1 MVSVGRIMR
10 VKGINKK
17 ILAGILAA
25 LCAVQVF
32 SSCFISGS
40 LEAKPIKSKNNVNL
54 KSSANQQSGAK
65 SNGSNNDAE
74 FKSSAKVK
82 LKKAKPRKPDKF
94 VAGLRKQGFPE
105 SYIKRLVKLHKKYPK
120 WVFKADKRGDFA
132 TAVSSQRN
140 CSLIYWN
147 SPSSWKSMEK
157 GCYDWKRHR
166 YIGKDGGAWVAASEG
181 ITKFYMDPRNFMNTA
196 DVFQFLSHRYESYQ
210 SIEGIEAVVKNSFL
224 DGKPYKKSKRY
235 SAYLLKAGKR
245 SGVNPYVLSSMILV
259 EQGFSGYG
267 GCISGKHKG
276 FKNIYNHFNIG
287 AYAHSNRGPVVNG
300 LIFAKAKMKKA
311 SYGRPWNNKIKS
323 ILGGALYY
331 GVNYV
336 RGGQDTFYLKKF
348 NVVKGKATHQYMTNV
363 QGAFTETRRF
373 ERGYKRGKNAKL
385 TFRIPV
391 YKNMPKN
398 ACSKPK
404 ARGNND
410 NFIKSAKISGGK
422 LTKKWDRYRFNYVA
436 KLKPGKKFLEIE
448 LKLSGAKAYVKNK
461 RIVLVKGKAVTVTV
475 ISSSGV
481 KRNYKIKCI

>member
-1 MVSVGRIMR
+1 MR
-10 VKGINKK
+10 AKGMNKK
-17 ILAGILAA
+17 ILAGILVA
-25 LCAVQVF
+25 LCAVQGIT
-32 SSCFISGS
+32 SCFFMSS
-40 LEAKPIKSKNNVNL
+40 LEAKTSKPKNDVAV
-54 KSSANQQSGAK
+54 KSSGRAK
-65 SNGSNNDAE
+65 SNKGNKRKKPE
-74 FKSSAKVK
+74 KS
-82 LKKAKPRKPDKF
+82 DKF
-94 VAGLRKQGFPE
+94 VLGLRKQGFPE
-105 SYIKRLVKLHKKYPK
+105 SYIKKLAKLHRKYPR
-120 WVFKADKRGDFA
+120 WVFRADKRGSFDV
-132 TAVSSQRN
+132 AVGSQRN

-157 GCYDWKRHR
+157 GCYDWRRHR
-166 YIGKDGGAWVAASEG
+166 YIGRDGGAWVSASEG
-181 ITKFYMDPRNFMNTA
+181 ITKFYMDPRNFMNDT
-196 DVFQFLSHRYESYQ
+196 DIFQFLSHRYEPYQ
-210 SIEGIEAVVKNSFL
+210 NIKGIEAVVKGSFL
-224 DGKPYKKSKRY
+224 DGKPGKKSGRY
-235 SAYLLKAGKR
+235 SSYLLKAGKR

-336 RGGQDTFYLKKF
+336 RGGQDTFYFKKF

-391 YKNMPKN
+391 YTNMPKN

-410 NFIKSAKISGGK
+410 NFIRSVKLSAGK
-422 LTKKWDRYRFNYVA
+422 LTKKWDRYRFKYVA

-448 LKLSGAKAYVKNK
+448 LKLSSAKAYVKNK
-461 RIVLVKGKAVTVTV
+461 RIVFVKGKTVTVTV

-481 KRNYKIKCI
+481 KRNYTIKCI

>member
-1 MVSVGRIMR
+1 MR

-17 ILAGILAA
+17 ILAGMLVA

-32 SSCFISGS
+32 SSYFISGS

-54 KSSANQQSGAK
+54 KSSVNRQAGD
-65 SNGSNNDAE
+65 NGSG
-74 FKSSAKVK
+74 FKNSAKVK

-132 TAVSSQRN
+132 TAVLSQRN

-181 ITKFYMDPRNFMNTA
+181 ITKFYMDPRNFMNAT

-235 SAYLLKAGKR
+235 STYLLKAGKR

-267 GCISGKHKG
+267 GCISGKHRG

-287 AYAHSNRGPVVNG
+287 AYAHSNRGPVLNG

-348 NVVKGKATHQYMTNV
+348 NVVKGKAIHQYMTNV

-373 ERGYKRGKNAKL
+373 VRGYKRGKNAKL
-385 TFRIPV
+385 TFRIPI
-391 YKNMPKN
+391 YTNMPEN
-398 ACSKPK
+398 ACSKPR
-404 ARGNND
+404 AQGNND
-410 NFIKSAKISGGK
+410 NFIRTVRIFGGK
-422 LTKKWDRYRFNYVA
+422 FTSKWDRYRFKYVA
-436 KLKPGKKFLEIE
+436 KLKPKKKFLEIE
-448 LKLSGAKAYVKNK
+448 LKLSDARAHVKTK
-461 RIVLVKGKAVTVTV
+461 RIVLVKGKTVVVTVT
-475 ISSSGV
+475 SSSGV
-481 KRNYKIKCI
+481 RRNYKIKCI

>member
-1 MVSVGRIMR
+1 MR
-10 VKGINKK
+10 VKGMNKK
-17 ILAGILAA
+17 ILAGMLVA

-32 SSCFISGS
+32 SSYFISGS

-54 KSSANQQSGAK
+54 KSSINRQAGD
-65 SNGSNNDAE
+65 NGSG
-74 FKSSAKVK
+74 FKNSAKVK

-132 TAVSSQRN
+132 TAVLSQRN

-181 ITKFYMDPRNFMNTA
+181 ITKFYMDPRNFMNAT

-235 SAYLLKAGKR
+235 STYLLKAGKR

-267 GCISGKHKG
+267 GCISGKHRG

-287 AYAHSNRGPVVNG
+287 AYAHSNRGPVLNG

-348 NVVKGKATHQYMTNV
+348 NVVKGKAIHQYMTNV
-363 QGAFTETRRF
+363 QGAFAETRRF

-391 YKNMPKN
+391 YTNMPKN

-410 NFIKSAKISGGK
+410 NFIRSVKISAGK
-422 LTKKWDRYRFNYVA
+422 LTKKWDRYRFKYVA
-436 KLKPGKKFLEIE
+436 KLKPKKKFLEIE
-448 LKLSGAKAYVKNK
+448 LKLSDARAHVKTK
-461 RIVLVKGKAVTVTV
+461 RIVLVKGKTVVVTVT
-475 ISSSGV
+475 SSSGV
-481 KRNYKIKCI
+481 RRNYKIKCI

>member
-1 MVSVGRIMR
+1 MR
-10 VKGINKK
+10 VKGMNKK
-17 ILAGILAA
+17 ILAGMLVA

-32 SSCFISGS
+32 SSYFISGS

-54 KSSANQQSGAK
+54 KSSANQQSGAE

-120 WVFKADKRGDFA
+120 WVFKAEG
-132 TAVSSQRN
+132 SQRN

-235 SAYLLKAGKR
+235 STYLLKAGKR

-267 GCISGKHKG
+267 GCISGKHRG

-287 AYAHSNRGPVVNG
+287 AYAHSNRGPVLNG

-348 NVVKGKATHQYMTNV
+348 NVVKGKAIHQYMTNV
-363 QGAFTETRRF
+363 QGAFAETRRF

-391 YKNMPKN
+391 YTNMPKN

-410 NFIKSAKISGGK
+410 NFIRSVKISAGK
-422 LTKKWDRYRFNYVA
+422 LTKKWDRYRFKYVA

-448 LKLSGAKAYVKNK
+448 LKLSSAKAYVKNK
-461 RIVLVKGKAVTVTV
+461 RIVFVKGKTVTVTV

-481 KRNYKIKCI
+481 KRNYTIKCI

>member
-1 MVSVGRIMR
+1 MGRIMR

-17 ILAGILAA
+17 ILAGMLVA

-32 SSCFISGS
+32 SSYFISGS

-54 KSSANQQSGAK
+54 KSSVNRQAGD
-65 SNGSNNDAE
+65 NGSG
-74 FKSSAKVK
+74 FKNSAKVK

-132 TAVSSQRN
+132 TAVLSQRN

-181 ITKFYMDPRNFMNTA
+181 ITKFYMDPRNFMNAT

-235 SAYLLKAGKR
+235 STYLLKAGKR

-267 GCISGKHKG
+267 GCISGKHRG

-287 AYAHSNRGPVVNG
+287 AYAHSNRGPVLNG

-348 NVVKGKATHQYMTNV
+348 NVVKGKAIHQYMTNV

-373 ERGYKRGKNAKL
+373 VRGYKRGKNAKL
-385 TFRIPV
+385 TFRIPI
-391 YKNMPKN
+391 YTNMPEN
-398 ACSKPK
+398 ACSKPR
-404 ARGNND
+404 AQGNND
-410 NFIKSAKISGGK
+410 NFIRTVRIFGGK
-422 LTKKWDRYRFNYVA
+422 FTSKWDRYRFKYVA
-436 KLKPGKKFLEIE
+436 KLKPKKKFLEIE
-448 LKLSGAKAYVKNK
+448 LKLSDARAHVKTK
-461 RIVLVKGKAVTVTV
+461 RIVLVKGKTVVVTVT
-475 ISSSGV
+475 SSSGV
-481 KRNYKIKCI
+481 RRNYKIKCI

>member
-1 MVSVGRIMR
+1 MR

-54 KSSANQQSGAK
+54 KSSVNRQAGD
-65 SNGSNNDAE
+65 NGSG
-74 FKSSAKVK
+74 FKNSAKVK

-235 SAYLLKAGKR
+235 STYLLKAGKR

-336 RGGQDTFYLKKF
+336 SGGQDTFYLKKF

-373 ERGYKRGKNAKL
+373 VRGYKRGKNAKL
-385 TFRIPV
+385 TFRIPI
-391 YKNMPKN
+391 YTNMPEN
-398 ACSKPK
+398 ACSKPR
-404 ARGNND
+404 AQGNND
-410 NFIKSAKISGGK
+410 NFIRTVRIFGGK
-422 LTKKWDRYRFNYVA
+422 FTSKWDRYRFKYVA
-436 KLKPGKKFLEIE
+436 KLKPKKKFLEIE
-448 LKLSGAKAYVKNK
+448 LKLSDARAHVKTK
-461 RIVLVKGKAVTVTV
+461 RIVLVKGKTVVVTV

-481 KRNYKIKCI
+481 RRNYTIKCI

>member
-1 MVSVGRIMR
+1 MR
-10 VKGINKK
+10 VKGMNKK
-17 ILAGILAA
+17 ILAGMLVA

-32 SSCFISGS
+32 SSYFISGS

-54 KSSANQQSGAK
+54 KSSVNRQAGD
-65 SNGSNNDAE
+65 NGSG
-74 FKSSAKVK
+74 FKNSAKVK

-94 VAGLRKQGFPE
+94 VLGLRKQGFPE

-120 WVFKADKRGDFA
+120 WVFKADKRGSFDV
-132 TAVSSQRN
+132 AVGSQRN

-267 GCISGKHKG
+267 GCISGKHRG

-287 AYAHSNRGPVVNG
+287 AYAHSNRGPVLNG
-300 LIFAKAKMKKA
+300 LIFAKAKMKKV

-373 ERGYKRGKNAKL
+373 VRGYKRGKNAKL
-385 TFRIPV
+385 TFRIPI
-391 YKNMPKN
+391 YTNMPEN
-398 ACSKPK
+398 ACSKPR
-404 ARGNND
+404 AQGNND
-410 NFIKSAKISGGK
+410 NFIRTVRIFGGK
-422 LTKKWDRYRFNYVA
+422 FTSKWDRYRFKYVA
-436 KLKPGKKFLEIE
+436 KLKPKKKFLEIE
-448 LKLSGAKAYVKNK
+448 LKLSDARAHVKTK
-461 RIVLVKGKAVTVTV
+461 RIVLVKGKTVVVTVT
-475 ISSSGV
+475 SSSGV
-481 KRNYKIKCI
+481 RRNYKIKCI

>member
-1 MVSVGRIMR
+1 
-10 VKGINKK
+10 
-17 ILAGILAA
+17 
-25 LCAVQVF
+25 
-32 SSCFISGS
+32 
-40 LEAKPIKSKNNVNL
+40 
-54 KSSANQQSGAK
+54 
-65 SNGSNNDAE
+65 
-74 FKSSAKVK
+74 
-82 LKKAKPRKPDKF
+82 
-94 VAGLRKQGFPE
+94 
-105 SYIKRLVKLHKKYPK
+105 
-120 WVFKADKRGDFA
+120 
-132 TAVSSQRN
+132 
-140 CSLIYWN
+140 
-147 SPSSWKSMEK
+147 MEK

-287 AYAHSNRGPVVNG
+287 AYAHSNRGPVLNG

-348 NVVKGKATHQYMTNV
+348 NVVKGKAIHQYMTNV
-363 QGAFTETRRF
+363 QGAFAETRRF

-385 TFRIPV
+385 TFRIPI
-391 YKNMPKN
+391 YTNMPEN
-398 ACSKPK
+398 ACSKPR
-404 ARGNND
+404 AQGNND
-410 NFIKSAKISGGK
+410 NFIRTVRIFGGK
-422 LTKKWDRYRFNYVA
+422 FTSKWDRYRFKYVA
-436 KLKPGKKFLEIE
+436 KLKPKKKFLEIE
-448 LKLSGAKAYVKNK
+448 LKLSDARAHVKTK
-461 RIVLVKGKAVTVTV
+461 RIVLVKGKTVVVTVT
-475 ISSSGV
+475 SSSGV
-481 KRNYKIKCI
+481 RRNYKIKCI

>member
-1 MVSVGRIMR
+1 MGRIMR
-10 VKGINKK
+10 VKGMNKK
-17 ILAGILAA
+17 ILAGMLVA

-32 SSCFISGS
+32 SSFFISGS

-54 KSSANQQSGAK
+54 KSSVNRQAGD
-65 SNGSNNDAE
+65 NGSG
-74 FKSSAKVK
+74 FKNSAKVK

-94 VAGLRKQGFPE
+94 VLGLRKQGFPE
-105 SYIKRLVKLHKKYPK
+105 SYIKRLVKLHKKYSK

-181 ITKFYMDPRNFMNTA
+181 ITKFYMDPRNFMNAT

-235 SAYLLKAGKR
+235 STYLLKAGKR

-348 NVVKGKATHQYMTNV
+348 NVVKGKAIHQYMTNV
-363 QGAFTETRRF
+363 QGAFAETRRF

-391 YKNMPKN
+391 YTNMPKN

-410 NFIKSAKISGGK
+410 NFIRSVKIFAGK
-422 LTKKWDRYRFNYVA
+422 LTKKWDRYRFKYVA

-448 LKLSGAKAYVKNK
+448 LKLSSAKAYVKNK
-461 RIVLVKGKAVTVTV
+461 RIVFVKGKTVTVTV

-481 KRNYKIKCI
+481 KRNYTIKCI

>member
-1 MVSVGRIMR
+1 MVSVGSIMR
-10 VKGINKK
+10 AKEMNKK
-17 ILAGILAA
+17 ILAGMLVA

-373 ERGYKRGKNAKL
+373 VEDIREERTQSSRLEYQYIQICLK
-385 TFRIPV
+385 
-391 YKNMPKN
+391 MPAAN
-398 ACSKPK
+398 
-404 ARGNND
+404 RRREETT
-410 NFIKSAKISGGK
+410 I
-422 LTKKWDRYRFNYVA
+422 
-436 KLKPGKKFLEIE
+436 
-448 LKLSGAKAYVKNK
+448 
-461 RIVLVKGKAVTVTV
+461 
-475 ISSSGV
+475 ISSGRSG
-481 KRNYKIKCI
+481 YLEASSLASGTDIDLSM

>member
-1 MVSVGRIMR
+1 MR

-17 ILAGILAA
+17 ILAGILVA

-54 KSSANQQSGAK
+54 KSSVNRQAGD
-65 SNGSNNDAE
+65 NGSG
-74 FKSSAKVK
+74 FKNSAKVK

-94 VAGLRKQGFPE
+94 VAGLRRQGFPE

-120 WVFKADKRGDFA
+120 WVFKADKRGNFGA
-132 TAVSSQRN
+132 AVSSQRN

-181 ITKFYMDPRNFMNTA
+181 ITKFYMDPRNFMNAT
-196 DVFQFLSHRYESYQ
+196 DVFQFLSHRYESHQ

-235 SAYLLKAGKR
+235 STYLLKAGKR

-267 GCISGKHKG
+267 GCISGKHRG

-287 AYAHSNRGPVVNG
+287 AYAHSNRGPVLNG

-373 ERGYKRGKNAKL
+373 VRGYKRGKNAKL
-385 TFRIPV
+385 TFRIPI
-391 YKNMPKN
+391 YTNMPEN
-398 ACSKPK
+398 ACSKPR
-404 ARGNND
+404 AQGNND
-410 NFIKSAKISGGK
+410 NFIRTVRIFGGK
-422 LTKKWDRYRFNYVA
+422 FTSKWDRYRFKYVA
-436 KLKPGKKFLEIE
+436 KLKPKKKFLEIE
-448 LKLSGAKAYVKNK
+448 LKLSDARAHVKTK
-461 RIVLVKGKAVTVTV
+461 RIVLVKGKTVVVTVT
-475 ISSSGV
+475 SSSGV
-481 KRNYKIKCI
+481 RRNYKIKCI

>member
-1 MVSVGRIMR
+1 MGRIMR
-10 VKGINKK
+10 VKGMNKK
-17 ILAGILAA
+17 ILAGMLVA

-54 KSSANQQSGAK
+54 KSSVNRQAGD
-65 SNGSNNDAE
+65 NGSG
-74 FKSSAKVK
+74 FKNSAKVK

-94 VAGLRKQGFPE
+94 VLGLRKQGFPE
-105 SYIKRLVKLHKKYPK
+105 SYIKRLVKLHKKDPK

-181 ITKFYMDPRNFMNTA
+181 ITKFYMDPRNFMNAT

-235 SAYLLKAGKR
+235 STYLLKAGKR

-348 NVVKGKATHQYMTNV
+348 NVVKGKAIHQYMTNV
-363 QGAFTETRRF
+363 QGAFAETRRF

-391 YKNMPKN
+391 YTNMPKN

-410 NFIKSAKISGGK
+410 NFIRSVKIFAGK
-422 LTKKWDRYRFNYVA
+422 LTKKWDRYRFKYVA

-448 LKLSGAKAYVKNK
+448 LKLSSAKAYVKNK
-461 RIVLVKGKAVTVTV
+461 RIVFVKGKTVTVTV

-481 KRNYKIKCI
+481 KRNYTIKCI

>member
-1 MVSVGRIMR
+1 MGRIMR

-17 ILAGILAA
+17 ILAGILVA

-54 KSSANQQSGAK
+54 KSSVNRQAGD
-65 SNGSNNDAE
+65 NGSG
-74 FKSSAKVK
+74 FKNSAKVK

-94 VAGLRKQGFPE
+94 VAGLRRQGFPE

-120 WVFKADKRGDFA
+120 WVFKADKRGNFGA
-132 TAVSSQRN
+132 AVSSQRN

-181 ITKFYMDPRNFMNTA
+181 ITKFYMDPRNFMNAT
-196 DVFQFLSHRYESYQ
+196 DVFQFLSHRYESHQ

-235 SAYLLKAGKR
+235 STYLLKAGKR

-267 GCISGKHKG
+267 GCISGKHRG

-287 AYAHSNRGPVVNG
+287 AYAHSNRGPVLNG

-373 ERGYKRGKNAKL
+373 VRGYKRGKNAKL
-385 TFRIPV
+385 TFRIPI
-391 YKNMPKN
+391 YTNMPEN
-398 ACSKPK
+398 ACSKPR
-404 ARGNND
+404 AQGNND
-410 NFIKSAKISGGK
+410 NFIRTVRIFGGK
-422 LTKKWDRYRFNYVA
+422 FTSKWDRYRFKYVA
-436 KLKPGKKFLEIE
+436 KLKPKKKFLEIE
-448 LKLSGAKAYVKNK
+448 LKLSDARAHVKTK
-461 RIVLVKGKAVTVTV
+461 RIVLVKGKTVVVTVT
-475 ISSSGV
+475 SSSGV
-481 KRNYKIKCI
+481 RRNYKIKCI